1 MENKKI
7 NVDKFI
13 QKHKELLDLS
23 SGGRTEHFRMI
34 IKRLVALNK
43 PLTIVETGTLW
54 APLDT
59 PMGAFT
65 YIFGDLIKNYTG
77 GKLITIDINPKHI
90 ENAKHTTK
98 EFEDVI
104 EYVTSDSVEYL
115 ESMSDK
121 EVEKVDFFYFDSYD
135 FNVPDPI
142 PSQLHHFREL
152 TAVYKRISKDVILS
166 VDDNL
171 PPGCWVT
178 WNIFD
183 KGGDIVSNEKYWG
196 TPPNRWFG
204 KGTLIDCFLI
214 EQGWE
219 RLPVL
224 NEPLM
229 QVLTYTLP

>member
-1 MENKKI
+1 MDI
-7 NVDKFI
+7 NKFI
-13 QKHKELLDLS
+13 KKHEKALNY
-23 SGGRTEHFRMI
+23 SGGGRKQHFQLI
-34 IKRLVALNK
+34 IEKLVALNK

-54 APLDT
+54 APLDK

-77 GKLITIDINPKHI
+77 GKLITIDINSKHI
-90 ENAKHTTK
+90 ENAKQSTK
-98 EFEDVI
+98 EFKDVI
-104 EYVTSDSVEYL
+104 EYITSDSVEYL

-152 TAVYKRISKDVILS
+152 MAVYKRVSRDAILS

-178 WNIFD
+178 WNTFD
-183 KGGDIVSNEKYWG
+183 GRGDIVSNKKYWG

-204 KGTLIDCFLI
+204 KGTLIDCFLTS
-214 EQGWE
+214 EGWE
-219 RLPVL
+219 RI
-224 NEPLM
+224 NTYDKSSI
-229 QVLTYTLP
+229 QVLTYILP